1 MLSKLR
7 ERAEPWVDS
16 IARGFIGAGFTAN
29 SLTLI
34 GVIIGIAAANLFAFR
49 VEILAGFTL
58 LLCGFFDVMDGAV
71 ARLTG
76 KVTAFGGVLDSVADR
91 YVEFLIFAGIVSG
104 GLAEAGLLPG
114 WGWGILAL
122 TGALLVSYTRARA
135 EAAGT
140 GTLDVGIAERGERF
154 IILALGA
161 MLTFT
166 RYAVVLVALLAHI
179 TVAQR
184 LIAARER
191 LRG

>member
-1 MLSKLR
+1 M
-7 ERAEPWVDS
+7 
-16 IARGFIGAGFTAN
+16 
-29 SLTLI
+29 
-34 GVIIGIAAANLFAFR
+34 
-49 VEILAGFTL
+49 
-58 LLCGFFDVMDGAV
+58 
-71 ARLTG
+71 
-76 KVTAFGGVLDSVADR
+76 
-91 YVEFLIFAGIVSG
+91 
-104 GLAEAGLLPG
+104 
-114 WGWGILAL
+114 AL